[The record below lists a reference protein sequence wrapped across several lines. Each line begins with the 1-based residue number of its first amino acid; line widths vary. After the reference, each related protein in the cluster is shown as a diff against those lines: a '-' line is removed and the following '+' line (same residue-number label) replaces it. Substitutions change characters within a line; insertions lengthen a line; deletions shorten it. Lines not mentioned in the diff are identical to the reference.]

1 MGLGQAG
8 PVHFLRE
15 RVLMRP
21 VTPLNR
27 NFLRGSALLT
37 GLAAGF
43 GMLGRHPAAIVAA
56 ALACLLALTAVRNL
70 NRRNGDR

>member
-1 MGLGQAG
+1 MPPL
-8 PVHFLRE
+8 
-15 RVLMRP
+15 
-21 VTPLNR
+21 TPLNR
-27 NFLRGSALLT
+27 NFLRVSALLT

-43 GMLGRHPAAIVAA
+43 GMLGRNPAAIVAA